1 MTGCAQ
7 GGTEQSKAAPRPRP
21 GPPPRGM
28 LLAIWLS
35 CERSPAVHQNAVPL
49 ELPEGQPGGTLSPAA
64 CEELKKGRRAKAV
77 TKLSNYF
84 RNNEARMDY
93 QNCRRRRLPMGS
105 GAVESGIRRI
115 INLRLK
121 GNGIFWGIHNAEGLI
136 HLRSQLLAGLW
147 SKTIASAIL
156 PKEHW
161 EKCAA

>member
-1 MTGCAQ
+1 M
-7 GGTEQSKAAPRPRP
+7 
-21 GPPPRGM
+21 
-28 LLAIWLS
+28 
-35 CERSPAVHQNAVPL
+35 
-49 ELPEGQPGGTLSPAA
+49 AA

-77 TKLSNYF
+77 AKLSKYF

-121 GNGIFWGIHNAEGLI
+121 GNGIFWGIQNAEGLI
-136 HLRSQLLAGLW
+136 HLRGHLLAGRWPQLVQ
-147 SKTIASAIL
+147 SAIL

-161 EKCAA
+161 ANRAA